1 VGQLRTLAQKAV
13 DSLESNGVEVFVPR
27 VPCVRS
33 HSAVPL
39 SAQSPFSIKAK
50 VPTQLHGMARRAAFV
65 VLVALVLAAPV
76 YAWRS
81 PSPAEHR
88 AIVAAIRK
96 NLAASGV
103 RSVQRVRV
111 STVDRRFATAVTYPR
126 DKAGRVLS
134 RDAWL
139 LRRGVHIW
147 RVVFVGSDMPPC
159 NIASAPVRRDLLGY
173 ATCFSR

>member
-1 VGQLRTLAQKAV
+1 MV
-13 DSLESNGVEVFVPR
+13 
-27 VPCVRS
+27 C
-33 HSAVPL
+33 
-39 SAQSPFSIKAK
+39 
-50 VPTQLHGMARRAAFV
+50 RAAFV
-65 VLVALVLAAPV
+65 VLAASLLAGPV

-96 NLAASGV
+96 NPAASGV
-103 RSVQRVRV
+103 NSVQRVRI

-139 LRRGVHIW
+139 LRRGVHSW
-147 RVVFVGSDMPPC
+147 RVVFVGSDAPPC
-159 NIASAPVRRDLLGY
+159 NIASVPVRRDLLGS
-173 ATCFSR
+173 AACFSR

>member
-1 VGQLRTLAQKAV
+1 HNPRSASVVGQLRTLAQKAV

-50 VPTQLHGMARRAAFV
+50 VPRQLHEMARRAAFV

-103 RSVQRVRV
+103 RSVQRV
-111 STVDRRFATAVTYPR
+111 
-126 DKAGRVLS
+126 
-134 RDAWL
+134 
-139 LRRGVHIW
+139 
-147 RVVFVGSDMPPC
+147 
-159 NIASAPVRRDLLGY
+159 
-173 ATCFSR
+173 